1 MRQGNLCLLRRATQ
15 WLVHRGNQWLWHL
28 LLSGLYWEPPPYR
41 REVILIMFQSITQ
54 GMTPIINGAGIGVA
68 HGAGDG
74 LSEFPSHLADAGSA
88 GSGAAFPIQ
97 AFDASAL
104 VIPDCFIRGS
114 GASALPM
121 RVLVAVSAAAVAD
134 SMINVAGPTG
144 EGSRLKEIIEQPDV
158 STTSARI

>member
-1 MRQGNLCLLRRATQ
+1 MRRGNLCLVRRATQ
-15 WLVHRGNQWLWHL
+15 WLVHRGNQWLWRL

-54 GMTPIINGAGIGVA
+54 SMTPIINGAGIGVA

-114 GASALPM
+114 DASALPM

-144 EGSRLKEIIEQPDV
+144 ERFAAKGDQEIIEL
-158 STTSARI
+158 SLT